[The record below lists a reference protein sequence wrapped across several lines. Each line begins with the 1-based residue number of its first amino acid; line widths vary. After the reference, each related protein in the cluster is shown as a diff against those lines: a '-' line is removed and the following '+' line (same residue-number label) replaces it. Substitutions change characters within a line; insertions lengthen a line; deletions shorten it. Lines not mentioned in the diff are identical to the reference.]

1 MESFLVELN
10 MDAREFEVGVCPAP
24 PADYHDDF
32 VSRERQVS
40 QILSA
45 KRCKRLELGLDLR
58 VDALGEGLSR
68 LRGQRRIFSNRGK
81 TIAVVLSSGLTLPL
95 RVARRSTWAEV
106 AVQLFNLCMAAF
118 GSAAAQDYR
127 MVALHRLFTDVFALE
142 FAQISRSQ

>member
-1 MESFLVELN
+1 MESLLLELN

-24 PADYHDDF
+24 PADYQDGF

-81 TIAVVLSSGLTLPL
+81 TIAVVLSSSGLTLPL

-142 FAQISRSQ
+142 FAQSQ